1 MGLVADPKGQV
12 AVLEGILPPEAIK
25 LVSRWL
31 QDLVQGPPAR
41 FGVGLVVS
49 VSIAFWSSCSATGM
63 LMTAVNIC
71 YGADEQRSFVR
82 FNAQDVVLSVGLALF
97 GVVAVALVAVLPA
110 ALALLPVPSTF
121 HHVIALARW
130 PFLAVLAMLALAII
144 YRYAPDRPQPRWQLI
159 SWGAAVATAL
169 WIIGSIA
176 VTTYV
181 SKVGSYDKTYGSL
194 GAVIMLLLW
203 FYLTT

>member
-1 MGLVADPKGQV
+1 M
-12 AVLEGILPPEAIK
+12 
-25 LVSRWL
+25 
-31 QDLVQGPPAR
+31 
-41 FGVGLVVS
+41 
-49 VSIAFWSSCSATGM
+49 
-63 LMTAVNIC
+63 
-71 YGADEQRSFVR
+71 R
-82 FNAQDVVLSVGLALF
+82 FNAQALVLSVGLALF

-110 ALALLPVPSTF
+110 ALTLLPVPSTF
-121 HHVIALARW
+121 HNVIAFARW

-176 VTTYV
+176 FTTYV

-194 GAVIMLLLW
+194 GAVIILLLW
-203 FYLTT
+203 FYLTTYVVLIGAELNAEMDRQTGRAHG